1 MKYSDFNYQRPN
13 IEATSA
19 EFENLLQQ
27 FDKASTA
34 NGQNEIMQQINT
46 LRNNFDTMMNMAYI
60 NYSKDT
66 TNEANQAEQGFFD
79 ENMPIYENL
88 CAQFYRQL
96 AASPFREELSASWG
110 EQLFNLAEMKSR
122 TFNSTVVQE
131 AQEINRLNSEYL
143 RLIASAKIN
152 FEGEERNLSQLRPY
166 EMSTNR
172 ETRKRATEAR
182 WQFIAGIAPRIE
194 EIYDQQVKL
203 RHKMAQKLGFN
214 NYVEMGY
221 LAMCRSEYNANMV
234 AQYRQQV
241 LEVVVPIAAKLRQR
255 QADRLGLDKL
265 AYYDIACNFN
275 TGNPMPKGNPEWI
288 LSHTESMYNQLCEQT
303 NEFFQFMKKNELMDL
318 VTRKGKAG
326 GGYCTYIA
334 NYEAPFIFSNFNGT
348 SDDINVLTHEAGH
361 AFQVYM
367 SRHFSLPEYHF
378 PTYEAC
384 EIHSMSMEFIAWPWM
399 QQFFDSDTEKFKFEH
414 LSGALLFLP
423 YGVTVDEFQH
433 YVYENPNATPAERNK
448 KWREIEKKYQPW
460 VNYEGNEF
468 LESGTFWLKQA
479 HIFGS
484 PFYYIDYTLAQIC
497 AFQFWH
503 KSRQNS
509 AQALADYVRLC
520 SAGGS
525 KPFLQLVEY
534 ANLQSPFDAGCLKN
548 VLTPVSTYLDTV
560 NDAVL

>member
-172 ETRKRATEAR
+172 ETRKRAT
-182 WQFIAGIAPRIE
+182 
-194 EIYDQQVKL
+194 
-203 RHKMAQKLGFN
+203 
-214 NYVEMGY
+214 
-221 LAMCRSEYNANMV
+221 
-234 AQYRQQV
+234 
-241 LEVVVPIAAKLRQR
+241 
-255 QADRLGLDKL
+255 
-265 AYYDIACNFN
+265 
-275 TGNPMPKGNPEWI
+275 
-288 LSHTESMYNQLCEQT
+288 
-303 NEFFQFMKKNELMDL
+303 
-318 VTRKGKAG
+318 
-326 GGYCTYIA
+326 
-334 NYEAPFIFSNFNGT
+334 
-348 SDDINVLTHEAGH
+348 
-361 AFQVYM
+361 
-367 SRHFSLPEYHF
+367 
-378 PTYEAC
+378 
-384 EIHSMSMEFIAWPWM
+384 
-399 QQFFDSDTEKFKFEH
+399 
-414 LSGALLFLP
+414 
-423 YGVTVDEFQH
+423 
-433 YVYENPNATPAERNK
+433 
-448 KWREIEKKYQPW
+448 
-460 VNYEGNEF
+460 
-468 LESGTFWLKQA
+468 
-479 HIFGS
+479 
-484 PFYYIDYTLAQIC
+484 
-497 AFQFWH
+497 
-503 KSRQNS
+503 
-509 AQALADYVRLC
+509 
-520 SAGGS
+520 
-525 KPFLQLVEY
+525 
-534 ANLQSPFDAGCLKN
+534 
-548 VLTPVSTYLDTV
+548 
-560 NDAVL
+560 